1 MQKPFFKASIAVLT
15 LTAACLAQA
24 GETTHLARP
33 LAGLGCQASTFK
45 SIPQPSGRQLAAA
58 GLDDVPLAANSA
70 RRDLVAAPFSQST
83 AVHNPL
89 FPISSLR
96 SAILNGTVDGKV
108 FHTETTL
115 LPRQE
120 LIEWTAGQCV
130 RVLVSQYMAFLDGRL
145 QETAIDLYAQ
155 SDDGSVW
162 YLGESVFDY
171 DEDGFVTTTEGTWHA
186 GNEGPAAMIMPARPR
201 IGDAYRPENI
211 PGNVFEELT
220 VTAVNET
227 YDGPSGPVNGVMVGS
242 ETHQDGSMSEKVFA
256 PGYGEFLSMKGSNV
270 EAMAL
275 AVPIDFVAGGVPE
288 ELSDLASAADSIFN
302 SPLLTDNEW
311 ALATRLAADIQEDW
325 QELRAGQL
333 PPRLVEPTDVAIS
346 GLTAQIVAR
355 NRGEAHAASIA
366 AAYAI
371 NDLKLRYRP
380 AVKIDAMRF
389 ELWARRALL
398 DAQAGKL
405 GHVRSDFVT
414 LEWLRD
420 RIAHVLKPVA
430 RTRLDTLVRDLG
442 TAVGDEDLESAA
454 GIARELRKV
463 VKASL

>member
-1 MQKPFFKASIAVLT
+1 MQKPFFKASIAAVT

-24 GETTHLARP
+24 GETPHLARP

-45 SIPQPSGRQLAAA
+45 SIPQPSARQLAAA
-58 GLDDVPLAANSA
+58 GLDDVPLAADSA
-70 RRDLVAAPFSQST
+70 RRDLVAAPFSKST

-120 LIEWTAGQCV
+120 LIEWTPGQCV

-171 DEDGFVTTTEGTWHA
+171 DEDGLVTTTEGTWHA
-186 GNEGPAAMIMPARPR
+186 GNEGPVAMIMPARPR

-227 YDGPSGPVNGVMVGS
+227 YDGPSGPVNGVLVGS
-242 ETHQDGSMSEKVFA
+242 ETHQDGSISEKVFA
-256 PGYGEFLSMKGSNV
+256 PGYGEFLSKKGINV

-288 ELSDLASAADSIFN
+288 ELSDLASAVDSVFN

-311 ALATRLAADIQEDW
+311 ALARRLAADMQEDW
-325 QELRAGQL
+325 AELRAGQL

-346 GLTAQIVAR
+346 GLTAQIAAR

-371 NDLKLRYRP
+371 NDLKLRHRP

-389 ELWARRALL
+389 ELWTRRALL
-398 DAQAGKL
+398 DAQAGNV

-420 RIAHVLKPVA
+420 RFAHVLKPVA

-442 TAVGDEDLESAA
+442 TAVGDEDLDAA
-454 GIARELRKV
+454 AQIARELRKV